1 MRVTPVSKVSN
12 CCMVAVRALQS
23 LVELPLEQLT
33 PGFEVL
39 PGTTAA
45 GNVCTRLQNTGA
57 PATETTGGYCAP
69 ALAEAMRSAILPPH
83 PMLPTL
89 LALDVCHSFCWS
101 EWEKRFEGSDT
112 VRARYCVRVVGWT
125 NGPTFAW
132 MATFLLFTSC

>member
-45 GNVCTRLQNTGA
+45 GNVCTPLQNTGA

-69 ALAEAMRSAILPPH
+69 ALPEALRSPILPPH
-83 PMLPTL
+83 PRLPPL
-89 LALDVCHSFCWS
+89 LALYVCHSFCWS
-101 EWEKRFEGSDT
+101 EGQKIFQAT
-112 VRARYCVRVVGWT
+112 ATAR
-125 NGPTFAW
+125 PTHL
-132 MATFLLFTSC
+132 THLLLSTTPPT